1 MGTEHMIVALVD
13 RVLAL
18 LDAHPDKSAVIL
30 SGVDWASAFARGDPT
45 KTVAKFLSLGLR
57 PSLGALLISYFTER
71 KMKVKFNSAEST
83 ILKLVG
89 GFPEGS
95 IIGQDAY
102 IVASNDSADVTNPED
117 RFKCIDDLE
126 MTELI
131 CLAGI
136 LQDYDV
142 LSHVPSDI
150 LVDQKFLPPNMT
162 QSQRYLDS
170 VQYWTQQILMKIN
183 SGIIKTNYV
192 IFSRC
197 QENFTTRL
205 SINGN
210 TIDRKYVIKILGV
223 WISED
228 AGDWSVNTQEIYRKS
243 YARISMLSKLKYS
256 GVSKEDLIEIYCL
269 FIRSRAEYCSVAFG
283 SSLSQEQSNKITNI
297 ENTCL
302 RIILQECTSDIYQL
316 VRCQVFC
323 QFLTAASREC
333 HPHMSETTQ

>member
-1 MGTEHMIVALVD
+1 MEIGTSNSNTKSVAFTRNHGFEKNSGDLGGKKGVGTEHMIVALVD

-142 LSHVPSDI
+142 LSHV
-150 LVDQKFLPPNMT
+150 L
-162 QSQRYLDS
+162 
-170 VQYWTQQILMKIN
+170 QIFQLTRN
-183 SGIIKTNYV
+183 
-192 IFSRC
+192 FSR
-197 QENFTTRL
+197 Q
-205 SINGN
+205 I
-210 TIDRKYVIKILGV
+210 
-223 WISED
+223 
-228 AGDWSVNTQEIYRKS
+228 
-243 YARISMLSKLKYS
+243 
-256 GVSKEDLIEIYCL
+256 
-269 FIRSRAEYCSVAFG
+269 
-283 SSLSQEQSNKITNI
+283 
-297 ENTCL
+297 
-302 RIILQECTSDIYQL
+302 
-316 VRCQVFC
+316 
-323 QFLTAASREC
+323 
-333 HPHMSETTQ
+333 